1 MSDAVV
7 SRDKLFVGAYYDHGM
22 ADMDKM
28 RKGMIIS
35 WNMGSMKKG
44 PALVDEEAYG

>member
-7 SRDKLFVGAYYDHGM
+7 LREKLFVGAYYDHGM

-28 RKGMIIS
+28 HKGMDYKLEHVFHE
-35 WNMGSMKKG
+35 KK
-44 PALVDEEAYG
+44 VQH